1 MTPDYLPAGTLKC
14 PNDKALLHWECFQGM
29 RVVKKQDGLKL
40 FQARCPDCKTY
51 FGVKSTEK

>member
-1 MTPDYLPAGTLKC
+1 
-14 PNDKALLHWECFQGM
+14 M